1 MGDDRRTSDRKLEAA
16 VRAFLG
22 EVEAQPDRPELEE
35 TPARVAEAWR
45 RFTSGYGVELADVAE
60 GGVFEDDQRDLVVV
74 RDIDFYSMCEHHL
87 VPFFGRCHVGYL
99 PSGRILGLSKIPRI
113 VDVFARRLQ
122 VQERMTRQI
131 ADAIN
136 ELVAPAGVAV
146 LVEAQHLCMMMRGC
160 ERHNAEVLTRA
171 SHGLLASDPARIA
184 EFHHALGASEAD

>member
-1 MGDDRRTSDRKLEAA
+1 
-16 VRAFLG
+16 
-22 EVEAQPDRPELEE
+22 
-35 TPARVAEAWR
+35 VAEAWE
-45 RFTSGYGVELADVAE
+45 RFTSGYGVDVASVVE
-60 GGVFEDDQRDLVVV
+60 GGVFDDDQRDLVVV

-113 VDVFARRLQ
+113 IDVFARRLQ

-136 ELVAPAGVAV
+136 ELVAPMGVAV

-160 ERHNAEVLTRA
+160 ERHNADVVTRA
-171 SHGLLASDPARIA
+171 SHGLLHTDPARMV
-184 EFHHALGASEAD
+184 EFHYAVGIPETD

>member
-1 MGDDRRTSDRKLEAA
+1 MSKKQRIDGDRLEAA
-16 VRAFLG
+16 VRAFLN
-22 EVEAQPDRPELEE
+22 EVEERPERPELES
-35 TPARVAEAWR
+35 TPGRVAEAWE
-45 RFTSGYGVELADVAE
+45 RFTSGYGVDVSAVAD
-60 GGVFEDDQRDLVVV
+60 GGIFEDEQRDLVVV

-113 VDVFARRLQ
+113 IDVFARRLQ

-160 ERHNAEVLTRA
+160 ERHNADVVTRA
-171 SHGLLASDPARIA
+171 SHGLLRSDPARMA
-184 EFHHALGASEAD
+184 EFHYAVGLPESD